1 MVVGSTP
8 LERAVPRRYPSSSR
22 EVPLALSGEQQFD
35 LKAAVQEAPA
45 QAGIDLANWN
55 WKVVRRFVEERFE
68 LMLSWSSCL
77 TPYQV
82 RGDVTTCTDDWGLC

>member
-1 MVVGSTP
+1 MVVGLAP

-55 WKVVRRFVEERFE
+55 WKVVRRFVQDRFG
-68 LMLSWSSCL
+68 LMLSRSSCL

-82 RGDVTTCTDDWGLC
+82 RGDVTTCTGWGLC

>member
-1 MVVGSTP
+1 MVVGSAP

-55 WKVVRRFVEERFE
+55 WKVVRRFVEDRFG
-68 LMLSWSSCL
+68 LALSRSSCL